1 MFIHESQRTKADS
14 ERTHQELTN
23 VINQVKEGVVEV
35 KQMLESKQIMEEHDR
50 ADLKQVKQ
58 MMSGNLII

>member
-1 MFIHESQRTKADS
+1 MFIYEFQRTKADS

-23 VINQVKEGVVEV
+23 VMNQVKEGVVEV